1 MIMNRILRSLID
13 RIVDFHNSSLV
24 TAPVAI
30 IGRRKNRDDGSVVL
44 PLVSFHDELMRAR
57 NKVQAIDVRKLLRDV
72 LTKGVAGP
80 PW

>member
-44 PLVSFHDELMRAR
+44 PLVSFHDELMSTSD
-57 NKVQAIDVRKLLRDV
+57 KVQTINVRKLLRDV
-72 LTKGVAGP
+72 LAKGVASS

>member
-1 MIMNRILRSLID
+1 MIMNRIFRRLIH
-13 RIVDFHNSSLV
+13 RIVHLHNSGLIS
-24 TAPVAI
+24 APVAI
-30 IGRRKNRDDGSVVL
+30 IWRRKYRHHRPIVL